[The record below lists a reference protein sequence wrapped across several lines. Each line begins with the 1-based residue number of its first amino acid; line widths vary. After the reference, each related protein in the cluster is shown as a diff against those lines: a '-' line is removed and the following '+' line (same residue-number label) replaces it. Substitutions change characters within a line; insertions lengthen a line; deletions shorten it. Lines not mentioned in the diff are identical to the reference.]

1 MRNLLSLGFRKQ
13 AQSIMTRWTCLIAAA
28 YLVLYGS
35 GQRLPMWQE
44 LAVLGT
50 LLANLGLYAVAVR
63 SGAWE
68 KLRWFMTASD
78 IALVCV
84 AVAVTGHATNDFFL
98 FFFVVMMVA
107 GISSQ
112 FGVTMLSTAAVV
124 LVYVGVLYSQ
134 VGDQLWRETEMLIRL
149 PFLFGVG
156 LFFGSVAY
164 EARKEQKRYSQLTDV
179 TQKMVHR
186 YHQVASERDRTKAL
200 LEIGQLALSAARP
213 EEVLEEIN
221 RTIQQTVR
229 IDRVSTLIFNEG
241 ERHAY
246 LAACTDGSDRDVVLL
261 LSLNHYPE
269 LQETLATGEITELHP
284 DEQSLLWQR
293 VKKHLPKSAPYRSWL
308 VVPIVQNSAVAGA
321 FFLRDARPDFEFH
334 EDELVFCKAAALM
347 TAGYLQGCDL
357 MEEMRRRSRLDGLTG
372 LLNFLTFRQEL
383 DEQLGMALADDK
395 PLSLVMVDID
405 NLKIINDRHGHII
418 GNEVIQQVGF
428 NLARALPMA
437 RAICR
442 YGGDEFFALV
452 PLPKAQAAER
462 AERLLVALDNLPK
475 DLLPCEVNVSIGV
488 ATALEDGDVA
498 DALMESADRAM
509 YLAKGE
515 GGNRVHMASQEDPEG
530 QVFEAVIAVNA
541 RRLIPGETR
550 AFRRVLDELLRLE
563 EQELDSTAV
572 QQSLRALMEAVES
585 KDSYTNTH
593 SHEVSDLTLRL
604 CRKLE
609 LTHRDTLAVEMGA
622 LVHDIG
628 KIGIPDEIL
637 QKPGKLTTRER
648 MRIEQHP
655 EIGAQILR
663 PLPALD
669 DVVPLVLSHHEKWD
683 GTGYPAG
690 LKGEDIPIGAQIISL
705 CDVWHALTSDRSY
718 RPAFPDEKA
727 RAIIREGRGRD
738 WKPELVDAFF
748 EVLESLDA
756 EQAANQKTQRRTAR
770 RSA

>member
-1 MRNLLSLGFRKQ
+1 VSDSLTPGLRKP
-13 AQSIMTRWTCLIAAA
+13 AQSILTRWTCLIAAA

-35 GQRLPMWQE
+35 GKSLPMWQE
-44 LAVLGT
+44 LAVLGA
-50 LLANLGLYAVAVR
+50 LLTNLGVYAAAVR

-68 KLRWFMTASD
+68 RLRWFMTASD

-84 AVAVTGHATNDFFL
+84 AVAVTGRATDDFFL

-112 FGVTMLSTAAVV
+112 FGITMLWTSAVV
-124 LVYVGVLYSQ
+124 LVYVGVMYSRL
-134 VGDQLWRETEMLIRL
+134 GDQLWHETEMLIRL

-156 LFFGSVAY
+156 LFFGTVAY
-164 EARKEQKRYSQLTDV
+164 EARQEQKRYTRLTDV

-200 LEIGQLALSAARP
+200 LDIGQLALSSARP

-246 LAACTDGSDRDVVLL
+246 LAACTDGAERDVVLL

-269 LQETLATGEITELHP
+269 LQETLSTGEITELHP
-284 DEQSLLWQR
+284 DEDSHLWQR
-293 VKKHLPKSAPYRSWL
+293 VKRHLPKAAPYRSWL
-308 VVPIVQNSAVAGA
+308 VVPIVQNSSVAGA

-357 MEEMRRRSRLDGLTG
+357 VEEMRRRSRLDGLTG

-383 DEQLGMALADDK
+383 DEHLGRALAEDK

-405 NLKIINDRHGHII
+405 NLKIINDRHGHIV

-428 NLARALPMA
+428 HLARALPMA
-437 RAICR
+437 HAVCR

-452 PLPKAQAAER
+452 PLSKPAAAER
-462 AERLLVALDNLPK
+462 IERLLVALEALPE
-475 DLLPCEVNVSIGV
+475 DLLPCDANVSIGI
-488 ATALEDGDVA
+488 ASAPDDGDLA
-498 DALMESADRAM
+498 DTLMEAADRAM
-509 YLAKGE
+509 YLAKSE
-515 GGNRVHMASQEDPEG
+515 GGNRVHMASIADPEG

-550 AFRRVLDELLRLE
+550 AFRTVLDQLLRLE

-572 QQSLRALMEAVES
+572 QQSLRALMGAVES

-604 CRKLE
+604 CQKLE
-609 LTHRDTLAVEMGA
+609 LSHRETLAVEMGA

-637 QKPGKLTTRER
+637 QKPGALTTRER

-663 PLPALD
+663 PLPALK
-669 DVVPLVLSHHEKWD
+669 DVVPLVLCHHEKWD
-683 GTGYPAG
+683 GTGYPSG
-690 LKGEDIPIGAQIISL
+690 LSGEEIPVGAQVISL
-705 CDVWHALTSDRSY
+705 CDVWHALISDRAY

-727 RAIIREGRGRD
+727 RAIIREGTGKD
-738 WKPELVDAFF
+738 WKPELVDAFL
-748 EVLESLDA
+748 EVLEELDA
-756 EQAANQKTQRRTAR
+756 ERATQMRTSRRMQRGA
-770 RSA
+770 